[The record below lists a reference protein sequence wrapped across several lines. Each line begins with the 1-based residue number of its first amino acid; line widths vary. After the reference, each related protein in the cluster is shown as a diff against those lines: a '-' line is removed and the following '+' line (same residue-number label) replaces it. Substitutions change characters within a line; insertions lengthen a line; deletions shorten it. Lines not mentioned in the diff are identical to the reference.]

1 MRAAAAAVVL
11 GLAAATAAGCSS
23 GSKIGAILPE
33 TAQSV
38 QSVQSVMSKALAAA
52 QCDGGTETYTAGTD
66 QTKPFYR
73 DGTPLQTVQCDNG
86 MTAFVS
92 PDGRRPSVPARMGN
106 LQPFIVGANYVITA
120 NPGDDADFLS
130 SMCSVKRT
138 DAAVTVYD
146 LRSVNAG
153 GGYYGIPTR
162 ATC

>member
-23 GSKIGAILPE
+23 GSKIGAVPA
-33 TAQSV
+33 AQSV

-52 QCDGGTETYTAGTD
+52 QCDGGTATATGGSD

-92 PDGRRPSVPARMGN
+92 PDGRPPLVPARMGS
-106 LQPFIVGANYVITA
+106 LQPFIIGANFVITA

-130 SMCSVKRT
+130 SMCSVKRA
-138 DAAVTVYD
+138 DDAVTVYE
-146 LRSVNAG
+146 LRSVNAD
-153 GGYYGIPTR
+153 GGYYGVPTR